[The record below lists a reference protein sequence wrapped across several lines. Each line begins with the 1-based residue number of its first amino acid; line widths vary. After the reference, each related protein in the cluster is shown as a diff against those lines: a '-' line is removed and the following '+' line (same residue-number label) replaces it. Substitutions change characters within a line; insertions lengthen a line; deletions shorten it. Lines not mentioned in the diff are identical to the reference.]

1 MKRLTRMTIR
11 IAFEHKDQVKHEFRM
26 EWVLSRGKVQTS
38 PRAETKKRITES
50 NHDCKT
56 ETQEQQY
63 PLDATG
69 GKPKADLLLGPG
81 RDTSGGLFVSR

>member
-1 MKRLTRMTIR
+1 MKKLTQMTIR
-11 IAFEHKDQVKHEFRM
+11 IALEHKDQVKREFRI

-38 PRAETKKRITES
+38 PHAETKKRITES

-63 PLDATG
+63 PLDATDG
-69 GKPKADLLLGPG
+69 RPKADLFLGPE